1 MQRLRFDTRWFGDH
15 GIGRF
20 AREVYSRS
28 SGFVAA
34 SLPGLPWRPTDVLT
48 TTRYLRRERPDLFF
62 TPGYNAPLGC
72 PCPFALTVHDLNYR
86 YAGLRAGSLRETYVG
101 LGVSHRSGIFGSGKL
116 FNNVDGGSNYIYT
129 YVEWQM

>member
-1 MQRLRFDTRWFGDH
+1 MPLSSWIIGGSFLVRNMQRLRFDTRWFGDH

-20 AREVYSRS
+20 AREVYNRS

-34 SLPGLPWRPTDVLT
+34 PLPGLPWRPSDVLT

-72 PCPFALTVHDLNYR
+72 PCPFALTVHDLNHI
-86 YAGLRAGSLRETYVG
+86 ATPG
-101 LGVSHRSGIFGSGKL
+101 RSTPLKRL
-116 FNNVDGGSNYIYT
+116 
-129 YVEWQM
+129 